1 MSSLTTAQRRR
12 LRPSLA
18 SRRLGYTVGLVVN
31 AGLLFTINEW
41 PGWNA
46 VPFLTGDTPRVLGLV
61 NASIVVGLVA
71 NGLYVLSDPAW
82 FKALG
87 DIIQNV
93 VGIAALV
100 RIWQVFPFDF
110 GDSSFDWELLARW
123 VLGVGIAGSGV
134 AILVGLVAL
143 VRALEAPR
151 RQPPHS

>member
-1 MSSLTTAQRRR
+1 MSSLTTVQRRR
-12 LRPSLA
+12 TRPSLA

-31 AGLLFTINEW
+31 AGLLFAINEW
-41 PGWNA
+41 PGWTA

-61 NASIVVGLVA
+61 NASIVVALVA
-71 NGLYVLSDPAW
+71 NALYVMSDPAW

-110 GDSSFDWELLARW
+110 GDSSFDWDLLARW
-123 VLGVGIAGSGV
+123 VLAVGIAGSG
-134 AILVGLVAL
+134 IGLLVGLVAL
-143 VRALEAPR
+143 TRPSHAPR
-151 RQPPHS
+151 PRPPGG

>member
-12 LRPSLA
+12 TRPSLA
-18 SRRLGYTVGLVVN
+18 SRRLGYTVGLAVN
-31 AGLLFTINEW
+31 AGLLFAINKS
-41 PGWNA
+41 PGWAA

-61 NASIVVGLVA
+61 NASIVVALVA
-71 NGLYVLSDPAW
+71 NALYVMSDPAW

-123 VLGVGIAGSGV
+123 VMAVGIAGSG
-134 AILVGLVAL
+134 IGLLVGLVAL
-143 VRALEAPR
+143 ARASDAPR
-151 RQPPHS
+151 PQPPGD